1 MAVEL
6 PESEFAADVIA
17 TDAFLDLAPGLCSL
31 KYKRENPSSL
41 SAMYFGRIRAPNN
54 RLVVSILT
62 SLTTYI

>member
-17 TDAFLDLAPGLCSL
+17 TDAFLDLAPGF

-41 SAMYFGRIRAPNN
+41 PAALLSYPCTEQSARGFDSDI
-54 RLVVSILT
+54 T
-62 SLTTYI
+62 CTTYI